1 MACKL
6 QLDQSDDLLYVK
18 KGNIYCGYRR
28 EYLAENLSKMEEGLV
43 VCKMCF
49 GIMREASLSNGNTS
63 CLVCS
68 ATPTQPNPVK
78 NVQES
83 IEVLD
88 IECPLLRDC
97 DWKGKLSEAETH
109 LKDCSF
115 FLIQCYQCKQIF
127 LRREGEE
134 HETNSCPRRYMSC
147 GYCGN
152 SGEAKY
158 KDKHLQ
164 FCSESLISCP
174 NKCGAEF
181 LRRKLSEHRS
191 ECELEAITCPY
202 KGYGCKVRSM
212 LRRDLLAHKK
222 EFYIEHI
229 DMSLVEIKQLKD
241 ENARLKK
248 EQNEMKRKGISMKQL
263 DGVEWEI
270 KNLNKLKDGEEL
282 TGPTFYINHYKLRI
296 YYIFGDYW
304 DYFYLRRIAGEFD
317 RNLGLAYITHYRVVD
332 VNKRSYNESE
342 YEEGILNYQLKIGTK
357 SERFRNIYY
366 RKETSLS
373 SRSKSCSLHEDSQN
387 IWLRFYF
394 DVNNDSLKC
403 LDAEY
408 SKENLSHPFTL
419 KNELEDDPWEDLYY

>member
-43 VCKMCF
+43 VCKMCS
-49 GIMREASLSNGNTS
+49 GIMREASLTNGNTS

-78 NVQES
+78 NVHES

-109 LKDCSF
+109 LKDCP
-115 FLIQCYQCKQIF
+115 FLIIQCKKCVQVF
-127 LRREGEE
+127 TRREREE
-134 HETNSCPRRYMSC
+134 HETNSCPKRNIRC
-147 GYCGN
+147 NYCKKAGRA
-152 SGEAKY
+152 ED

-164 FCSESLISCP
+164 FCSEFPISCP
-174 NKCGAEF
+174 NECGAE
-181 LRRKLSEHRS
+181 LSRKKLSEHRS

-202 KGYGCKVRSM
+202 KEYGCKAESM

-222 EFYIEHI
+222 EFYIEHL
-229 DMSLVEIKQLKD
+229 DMSLVGMKKLQD
-241 ENARLKK
+241 ENARLKE
-248 EQNEMKRKGISMKQL
+248 EQNKMKRKGMSMKQL

-270 KNLNKLKDGEEL
+270 KQVYALKKNKVIE
-282 TGPTFYINHYKLRI
+282 GPTFYINNYKLRI
-296 YYIFGDYW
+296 YFLFRGIANMRSS
-304 DYFYLRRIAGEFD
+304 FYLSRIEGEFD
-317 RNLGLAYITHYRVVD
+317 RNLGLAYITHYRVVND
-332 VNKRSYNESE
+332 DAINYDFE
-342 YEEGILNYQLKIGTK
+342 YTEGIMNYQLKIGTK
-357 SERFRNIYY
+357 SEIIKPLCIYGFVSDY
-366 RKETSLS
+366 LF
-373 SRSKSCSLHEDSQN
+373 
-387 IWLRFYF
+387 RFYF
-394 DVNNDSLKC
+394 DFNNKPFKS

-408 SKENLSHPFTL
+408 PKDTPSPHIYPKSAE
-419 KNELEDDPWEDLYY
+419 EYDPWSHNF